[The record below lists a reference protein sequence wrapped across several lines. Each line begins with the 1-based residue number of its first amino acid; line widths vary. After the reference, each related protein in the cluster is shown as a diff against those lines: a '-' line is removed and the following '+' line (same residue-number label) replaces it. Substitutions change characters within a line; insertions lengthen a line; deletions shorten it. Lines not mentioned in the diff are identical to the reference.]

1 MIPGR
6 VVLRHWRV
14 GGWLQDALATVVTV
28 AMALVISS
36 LSAVFTAG
44 VAHAQLAVPALS
56 GRVVDQTST
65 LTQQQSATLDQTL
78 AAFEARKGAQLAVLI
93 VPTTAPETIEQY
105 ALRVAEAWK
114 LGRKKIDDGA
124 IVVVAKD
131 DRTVRIEVGY
141 GLEGALSD
149 ITSKRIISDTLVPR
163 FKQGDF
169 YGGLQTAT
177 AQMIQV
183 LDGEALPPPK
193 ASSPNSKHFSED
205 LLLVLFVLTMA
216 VGGILRAALGKVG
229 GSVITG
235 LVVAGLGWW
244 LLGTL
249 LVAIFAGIVAAI
261 MTLVGPGTLLR
272 GTGGYGGYGG
282 RGGGF
287 GGGGF
292 RGGGGGFGGGGASG
306 RW

>member
-1 MIPGR
+1 MTFDR
-6 VVLRHWRV
+6 LALRHWRV
-14 GGWLQDALATVVTV
+14 GARLQDALASVVAV
-28 AMALVISS
+28 AMAVVV
-36 LSAVFTAG
+36 SAIFTAG
-44 VAHAQLAVPALS
+44 IAQAQIAVPALT
-56 GRVVDQTST
+56 GRVVDQTGT
-65 LTQQQSATLDQTL
+65 LTQQQAATLDQTL
-78 AAFEARKGAQLAVLI
+78 AAFEARKSAQLAVLI

-149 ITSKRIISDTLVPR
+149 ITSKRIISDTLVPM

-169 YGGLQTAT
+169 YGGLQAAT

-183 LDGEALPPPK
+183 LDGEPLPPPSN
-193 ASSPNSKHFSED
+193 SSPNTKQNSED
-205 LLLVLFVLTMA
+205 LLLILFILTMA
-216 VGGILRAALGKVG
+216 VGGILRVALGKVG
-229 GSVITG
+229 GSFITG
-235 LVVAGLGWW
+235 FLVAGLAWW
-244 LLGTL
+244 LMGTL
-249 LVAIFAGIVAAI
+249 LVAVFAGIVASI

-272 GTGGYGGYGG
+272 GTGGYGS